1 MLFSINAF
9 IGGIEVDIDT
19 RLNIIKSNV
28 MGNGR
33 HFITTNDVI
42 WLINM
47 VEEQQTEIKRL
58 EVVEQAYEAW
68 KLAK

>member
-1 MLFSINAF
+1 M
-9 IGGIEVDIDT
+9 DIDT

-33 HFITTNDVI
+33 PFITTNDVI